1 MEMWVTIGGVPAPQ
15 EDVVDNFC
23 LNECSGKGDCI
34 KGRYSKHYLMNHP
47 DCLQDYSVGHVE
59 LSIFFILSYKF
70 SNSFCKKN
78 MIGENVHVLEC
89 FLYIF

>member
-1 MEMWVTIGGVPAPQ
+1 MTVGGVPAPQ

-23 LNECSGKGDCI
+23 LNECSGKGDCV
-34 KGRYSKHYLMNHP
+34 KGRYSKHYLMDHP

-59 LSIFFILSYKF
+59 LSISFIYSLKF

>member
-23 LNECSGKGDCI
+23 LNECSGKGDCV

-47 DCLQDYSVGHVE
+47 NCLQDYSVGNVK
-59 LSIFFILSYKF
+59 LSIFSYSLTNF
-70 SNSFCKKN
+70 PIPFVKK
-78 MIGENVHVLEC
+78 I
-89 FLYIF
+89 